1 MEEIDGYYVL
11 CDGEV
16 QVGAG
21 LLQMKLGSLLPPA
34 KRCLPQIGTLRPP
47 NRSLLCC
54 VTNKCDS
61 HQFSAERGEGALAT
75 HDTETSSAEGGN
87 EYSRFTFDVLN
98 KYGVKDACWFVQ
110 RRAQRKQATMH

>member
-1 MEEIDGYYVL
+1 VGRKEVDWLESIGCGQGAASLQLQRRGRRASAMEEIDGYYVL

-75 HDTETSSAEGGN
+75 
-87 EYSRFTFDVLN
+87 
-98 KYGVKDACWFVQ
+98 
-110 RRAQRKQATMH
+110 